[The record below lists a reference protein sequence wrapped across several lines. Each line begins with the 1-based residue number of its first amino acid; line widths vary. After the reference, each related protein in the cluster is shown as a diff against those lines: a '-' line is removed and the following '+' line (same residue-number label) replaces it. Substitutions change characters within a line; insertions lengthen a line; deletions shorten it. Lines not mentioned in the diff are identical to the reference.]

1 MTQLITAFIGALGI
15 AMLSNIHGRKLAY
28 AGLGGL
34 LSWVLS
40 QVLAR
45 FISTEAVLIFIVSI
59 MATIYAEILARAE
72 KSPATVFL
80 VSSIF
85 PILPGGKLYYTVIY
99 AIDSDVERFAA
110 SGISAVTTSIAI
122 AMGIMAVSSGFKIAR
137 YIRQKTVVF
146 LKKMW

>member
-59 MATIYAEILARAE
+59 MATLYAEILARTE

-137 YIRQKTVVF
+137 YIRKKTVVF

>member
-1 MTQLITAFIGALGI
+1 MITAFIGALGI

-59 MATIYAEILARAE
+59 MATLYAEILARAE

-137 YIRQKTVVF
+137 YIREKTVVF

>member
-15 AMLSNIHGRKLAY
+15 AMLSNIHGPKLAY

-59 MATIYAEILARAE
+59 MATLYAEILARVE

-137 YIRQKTVVF
+137 YIREKTVVF

>member
-59 MATIYAEILARAE
+59 MATLYAEILARAE

-137 YIRQKTVVF
+137 YIREKTVVF

>member
-59 MATIYAEILARAE
+59 MATLYAEILARTE

>member
-59 MATIYAEILARAE
+59 MATLYAEILARAE

>member
-59 MATIYAEILARAE
+59 MATLYAEILARAE

-137 YIRQKTVVF
+137 YIREKTIVF

>member
-59 MATIYAEILARAE
+59 MATLYAEILARVE

-137 YIRQKTVVF
+137 YIREKTVVF